1 MNKPY
6 LHNITVI
13 SSFQNGF
20 NYPLDLTGFHFKS
33 QIVGDRQEI

>member
-6 LHNITVI
+6 LHSIIVI
-13 SSFQNGF
+13 SSVQNGF

-33 QIVGDRQEI
+33 QIVEGSQEI